1 MNTKILRLAL
11 AASLLVAA
19 IAHLT
24 AFSTF
29 PFQEISLEQTR
40 SQARQQDK
48 LFILYFTADWCL
60 PCRWMEENTFA
71 DPELS
76 AFVSDHYLA
85 VKVDLNKPGSRVLQQ
100 QFDVNI
106 LPSILIFAANGQ
118 LIDQRSASQEAGSL
132 LRWLKRL
139 DKPANHL
146 TPVLPPD
153 ALAQPALNSPQ
164 AEVNFT
170 RPALVTDAA
179 PALLT
184 LNQHQYEE
192 PLLVLSGQPIAA
204 VERRF
209 SPRSSKFYGIL
220 LHGDTY
226 TYTAGIRMIVELER
240 KYEQKAELY
249 PLGDEQFQCLVGSFE
264 TTGQAQQFLQY
275 LNRNNRTGEVIIL
288 PGK

>member
-1 MNTKILRLAL
+1 MNTKKFRLAL
-11 AASLLVAA
+11 VAGLMVTA
-19 IAHLT
+19 TAHL
-24 AFSTF
+24 AALPTF
-29 PFQEISLEQTR
+29 PFQEISLEQAR
-40 SQARQQDK
+40 QQARQQDK
-48 LFILYFTADWCL
+48 LFILYFTANWCL
-60 PCRWMEENTFA
+60 PCRWMEANTFA

-100 QFDVNI
+100 QFEVNI
-106 LPSILIFAANGQ
+106 LPSLLVFAANGQ
-118 LIDQRSASQEAGSL
+118 LIDQRSASQEAAPL

-146 TPVLPPD
+146 TPVLLPD
-153 ALAQPALNSPQ
+153 ASARPALNSPR

-170 RPALVTDAA
+170 RPALVTDPA

-184 LNQHQYEE
+184 HHQNQTEE
-192 PLLVLSGQPIAA
+192 PLLVLSGEPLAA
-204 VERRF
+204 VEPRF

-226 TYTAGIRMIVELER
+226 DYTAGIRMIVELER

-249 PLGDEQFQCLVGSFE
+249 PLGEEQFQCLVGHFE

-275 LNRNNRTGEVIIL
+275 LNRNNRTGEIIIL